1 MADITSYCLPYTLT
15 SSSIFRCQQVLD
27 DSQTLCLSNGER
39 IKLKPQMRM
48 LFEVMDLA
56 VASPATVSR
65 CGMVYI
71 DEDVVGVKPIVSA
84 YFDNEL
90 AIHFPRREDR
100 DTLLS
105 NLLLSFKKALA
116 VIKKILKQPI
126 TTNEANLAI
135 AVCRNIKLVL
145 ELDPG
150 AKKAMEN
157 TPEVLKKALEKLLL
171 WAFAWGIGAT
181 LSRQTLDKFESALV
195 DIFSADIC
203 PKGSVFQYY
212 FTF

>member
-1 MADITSYCLPYTLT
+1 
-15 SSSIFRCQQVLD
+15 
-27 DSQTLCLSNGER
+27 
-39 IKLKPQMRM
+39 MRM

-90 AIHFPRREDR
+90 GAYFPRREDR
-100 DTLLS
+100 DTLLN

-157 TPEVLKKALEKLLL
+157 PPEVLKKALEKLLL

-203 PKGSVFQYY
+203 PKGSVF
-212 FTF
+212 